1 MPEHIAIV
9 GAGYALPPHIRT
21 NDDPIFDWLR
31 SHGYPPDAAGPFTG
45 FRERRV
51 LPPAGRM
58 AHLPT
63 CVTDL
68 MVAAARQALK
78 KAHLKPAQVDL
89 LAGWASI
96 SEFITP
102 NALTMVHKALKLRRD
117 AWLVPVEGVENF
129 TTALWTADALMKARR
144 GKNGLKT
151 ALIVASC
158 NWSQY
163 VDYHTPQSVSAG
175 DGAAAVVLAPSA
187 QKGLFYLK
195 DAATQVVPNV
205 CGGMFMHGDPI
216 PGSNPP
222 TWCSPYFHITATG
235 MTTFNTLGMNA
246 PAEVGNLLLERNK
259 VKARNISMITHQ
271 ASKVLMD
278 SWEEKIGPGQYLST
292 RETFANMVSATVP
305 VNFAYFSHKDMIE
318 HDHLLLLNP
327 SAEFKAVGALLKRS

>member
-1 MPEHIAIV
+1 MPQHIAIV

-31 SHGYPPDAAGPFTG
+31 NHGYPPNAAGPFTG
-45 FRERRV
+45 FEERRV
-51 LPPAGRM
+51 LPAPGSLAD
-58 AHLPT
+58 LPT

-89 LAGWASI
+89 LLGWASI

-102 NALTMVHKALKLRRD
+102 NALTMVHKELKLRPD
-117 AWLVPVEGVENF
+117 SWLVPVEGLENF
-129 TTALWTADALMKARR
+129 TTALWTADALIKAGR
-144 GKNGLKT
+144 GKI
-151 ALIVASC
+151 ALIVAGC
-158 NWSQY
+158 NWTQF

-175 DGAAAVVLAPSA
+175 DGAGAVVLAHSA
-187 QKGLFYLK
+187 KKGLFYLK
-195 DAATQVVPNV
+195 DAATQVVPSV
-205 CGGMFMHGDPI
+205 YGGMFMHGDLV
-216 PGSNPP
+216 PGNNLL
-222 TWCSPYFHITATG
+222 TWSSPYFHITATG
-235 MTTFNTLGMNA
+235 MTTFNTLGMKA
-246 PAEVGNLLLERNK
+246 PAEIGNLLLKRNK
-259 VKARNISMITHQ
+259 VKARNTSMITHQ

-278 SWEEKIGPGQYLST
+278 EWENKIGPGQYLST

-305 VNFAYFSHKDMIE
+305 VNFAYFNHKDMIE